1 MVRAVK
7 ERPFPHLL
15 NFSLAEYNIIP
26 PSLVWTSEESLKEV
40 LVDREDDVIEVCSDV
55 SKGGGDGW
63 EDLPN
68 ILQLRDEVPPIL
80 LRAE

>member
-1 MVRAVK
+1 MV
-7 ERPFPHLL
+7 RPFPHLL

-63 EDLPN
+63 EDLTD

-80 LRAE
+80 LRAK